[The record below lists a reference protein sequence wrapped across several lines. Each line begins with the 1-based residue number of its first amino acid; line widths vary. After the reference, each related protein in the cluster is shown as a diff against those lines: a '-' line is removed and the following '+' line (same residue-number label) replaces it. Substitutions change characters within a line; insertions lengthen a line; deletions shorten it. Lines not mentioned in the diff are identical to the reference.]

1 MPPASL
7 RTTLPS
13 LLNVLNT
20 THTLTK
26 TRSQNQKNNS
36 HNHNAMFLV
45 HSPKFSSSFT
55 WSFGHTKLALWH
67 MNAVQW
73 QISYMEFMKP
83 SIEFSARLVGVQT
96 NENKVS
102 SLVLHGEK
110 PVNKYG
116 MYTSLNTSELMLL

>member
-1 MPPASL
+1 MRCSWCTALNSPP
-7 RTTLPS
+7 TLLG
-13 LLNVLNT
+13 LLD
-20 THTLTK
+20 
-26 TRSQNQKNNS
+26 
-36 HNHNAMFLV
+36 
-45 HSPKFSSSFT
+45 
-55 WSFGHTKLALWH
+55 TKLALWH

-73 QISYMEFMKP
+73 QISCMEFMKP